1 MELLSLILNLSR
13 LHPLILVVITVW
25 SIAWKG
31 LALWHAARGNQRNWF
46 AAILILNTVG
56 ILDILYLKLWRV
68 KRK

>member
-25 SIAWKG
+25 SIVWKG
-31 LALWHAARGNQRNWF
+31 LALWHAARNNQRNWF

-56 ILDILYLKLWRV
+56 ILDILYLKLFRE

>member
-1 MELLSLILNLSR
+1 MELLGLILNLSR

-25 SIAWKG
+25 SIGWKG
-31 LALWHAARGNQRNWF
+31 LALWHAARNNQRNWF